1 MTLTMFHNPSCGT
14 SRKVLEAIGA
24 RGLDVEVVAYLK
36 TPPNAATLHSLIDR
50 LDGDVADLI
59 RNDPHFKDLGFD
71 AGDYTTP
78 DAVVALLVEHP
89 RLMQRPLLATDDTVI
104 IARPPAAAE
113 AFLDGLSASGSSG
126 NASSASA
133 P

>member
-24 RGLDVEVVAYLK
+24 RGLDVRVVAYLK
-36 TPPNAATLHSLIDR
+36 TPPDATTLRSLVAR
-50 LDGDVADLI
+50 LDGDVTDLV
-59 RNDPHFKDLGFD
+59 RQDPHFRELGLD

-78 DAVVALLVEHP
+78 DAVVALLAEHP

-104 IARPPAAAE
+104 IARPPAVAE
-113 AFLDGLSASGSSG
+113 AFLDALSGDASSG
-126 NASSASA
+126 GAS
-133 P
+133 